1 MTQPKNQRLPV
12 RSWQLDKRM
21 SECRFSQASVWTSR
35 SIQPINTPVLLL
47 NPLALLRQSS
57 ACAASPTFAI
67 GDLGSW
73 RTRTMPPVELSTWVV
88 YAVNFSVVIALVLF
102 VSALRDILVVLR
114 DWCGFGDAKT
124 YEEEYEG
131 DSVTATEGITQKENA
146 SNMHA
151 NKIPISPEERIPMLE
166 RQVAELQR
174 RLFEVERNAN
184 IPASAA
190 AGAGVG
196 PAMPAGSAPP
206 PPPPP
211 PPILHSSKD
220 PVPLKQAN
228 GKSKVTHEEASAA
241 PSMQDVL
248 RELFQSQRKVVQL
261 VSPRKNYLHKRLGG
275 VKPVNSPLRKSTT
288 AQWLTEKPSARSDA
302 PSQSKALQS
311 LKAIASQV
319 ATAYEVKDSG
329 YKDIIAERENA
340 AVRLEMDRAGAT
352 TPPLIANSAE
362 SHCLVNDSCNV
373 NDALEGFAQVEDN
386 SHDDSPRPDRVS
398 KQGLPEQKLES
409 NKENSLPSKLLT
421 PQKHPFMEADLAKD
435 IALVRLRKTNI
446 PRSPG
451 GTTLIPQR
459 RTPPRPITSST
470 EHALARIA
478 VISLKEKFNQAY
490 PRRDEDEVRAASHV
504 DDGQVEDPFA

>member
-1 MTQPKNQRLPV
+1 
-12 RSWQLDKRM
+12 
-21 SECRFSQASVWTSR
+21 
-35 SIQPINTPVLLL
+35 
-47 NPLALLRQSS
+47 
-57 ACAASPTFAI
+57 
-67 GDLGSW
+67 
-73 RTRTMPPVELSTWVV
+73 MPPIEPSTWVV
-88 YAVNFSVVIALVLF
+88 YAVNFSMVIALVLF

-114 DWCGFGDAKT
+114 DWCGFGDTKT

-131 DSVTATEGITQKENA
+131 DSVTVSQETAGITQTENA
-146 SNMHA
+146 FNMHA
-151 NKIPISPEERIPMLE
+151 NKSPISPEERIPMLE

-174 RLFEVERNAN
+174 RLFELERNAN
-184 IPASAA
+184 IPACAA
-190 AGAGVG
+190 AGTGVG
-196 PAMPAGSAPP
+196 PAMPAGFAPP

-211 PPILHSSKD
+211 PPIVQSSKD
-220 PVPLKQAN
+220 PVPLKQSN
-228 GKSKVTHEEASAA
+228 GKPKGTHEEAAAA

-261 VSPRKNYLHKRLGG
+261 VSSPRKNYLHKRLGG
-275 VKPVNSPLRKSTT
+275 MKPVNSPLRKSTT
-288 AQWLTEKPSARSDA
+288 AQWLTEKPTGRLDA

-329 YKDIIAERENA
+329 IIAERENA
-340 AVRLEMDRAGAT
+340 AVHLEMDRAGVT

-373 NDALEGFAQVEDN
+373 DDPLEGFTQVDDN
-386 SHDDSPRPDRVS
+386 SSDDSPRPDGVS
-398 KQGLPEQKLES
+398 RQGLSEQKMGS
-409 NKENSLPSKLLT
+409 NKENSLPSKLAA
-421 PQKHPFMEADLAKD
+421 PQKHPFMEGDLAKD

-470 EHALARIA
+470 EHAF
-478 VISLKEKFNQAY
+478 ISLKEKFNQAY
-490 PRRDEDEVRAASHV
+490 PRRDEDEGRTVSHV